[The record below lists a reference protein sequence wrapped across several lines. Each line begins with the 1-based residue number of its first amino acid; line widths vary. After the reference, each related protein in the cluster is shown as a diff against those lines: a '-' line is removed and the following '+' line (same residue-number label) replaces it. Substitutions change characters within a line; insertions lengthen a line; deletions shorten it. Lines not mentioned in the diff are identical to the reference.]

1 MILLVTG
8 GYGQIGSHVI
18 DNEINNFEKVISLD
32 NLSTG
37 KIYHLKNYKNLI
49 NINCDISDTQKIIE
63 IFKEHKPNYVVHCA
77 GSYKDPS
84 DWQTDIL
91 TNCLGSA
98 NIIKSSM
105 LLNVK
110 RFIYFQ
116 TSLCYGLKNSSELI
130 KIDHLRQPE
139 SSSYSISKT
148 TAEYY
153 LELSGLNYVT
163 FRLANVI
170 GPRNLAGALPIFYK
184 RLKNKEKIFVS
195 ESRRDFV
202 SASDLSQIVSKAL
215 QGYGSGAYHFS
226 SGKDVAINELLNLVL
241 NNFKPNYNPEIQ
253 TIPLQKDDTKT
264 ILLDPTKTLKD
275 FGTIKFQ
282 SINEI
287 VSNAIEYYH
296 QYGVSD
302 EYTHLKINKQKK

>member
-1 MILLVTG
+1 MKLLVTG
-8 GYGQIGSHVI
+8 GSGQIGSHVI
-18 DNEINNFEKVISLD
+18 DQEIDNYEKIISID

-37 KIYHLKNYKNLI
+37 KAYHLKDYKNLI
-49 NINCDISDTQKIIE
+49 NIFCDISDTQKIKE
-63 IFKEHKPNYVVHCA
+63 IFEKYEPDVVVHCA
-77 GSYKDPS
+77 GSYKDPN
-84 DWQTDIL
+84 DWQSDVV
-91 TNCLGSA
+91 TNCLGSV

-105 LLNVK
+105 VAKVK

-202 SASDLSQIVSKAL
+202 SAFDLSQIVSKAL
-215 QGYGSGAYHFS
+215 MGHGNGAYHFS
-226 SGKDVAINELLNLVL
+226 SGKDIAISELLNVL
-241 NNFKPNYNPEIQ
+241 LENFKPSYNPEIER
-253 TIPLQKDDTKT
+253 IPLQKDDTKT
-264 ILLDPTKTLKD
+264 ILLDPSKTLKD
-275 FGTIKFQ
+275 FGNVKFQ

-287 VSNAIEYYH
+287 VSNALIYYD

>member
-1 MILLVTG
+1 M
-8 GYGQIGSHVI
+8 
-18 DNEINNFEKVISLD
+18 
-32 NLSTG
+32 
-37 KIYHLKNYKNLI
+37 
-49 NINCDISDTQKIIE
+49 
-63 IFKEHKPNYVVHCA
+63 
-77 GSYKDPS
+77 
-84 DWQTDIL
+84 
-91 TNCLGSA
+91 
-98 NIIKSSM
+98 
-105 LLNVK
+105 
-110 RFIYFQ
+110 
-116 TSLCYGLKNSSELI
+116 I
-130 KIDHLRQPE
+130 KIDHLRQPK

-202 SASDLSQIVSKAL
+202 SAFDLSQIVSKAL
-215 QGYGSGAYHFS
+215 QGYGNGAYHFS
-226 SGKDVAINELLNLVL
+226 SGKDIAINELLNLVL
-241 NNFKPNYNPEIQ
+241 NNFKPNYNPEIEK
-253 TIPLQKDDTKT
+253 IPLQKDDTKT